1 MEHPLKT
8 PRRPL
13 AAALLAACALYP
25 APRALQAAHPLQ
37 IPPPPVPLRCSLGD
51 HTDISPLG
59 WNWNP

>member
-25 APRALQAAHPLQ
+25 APRALQAAHPIQ
-37 IPPPPVPLRCSLGD
+37 IPPPPVPIR
-51 HTDISPLG
+51 
-59 WNWNP
+59 